1 MIEPELCRRIEETN
15 PTDRVRGTIV
25 NVTMGGMFVVK
36 FDNGDYLAYQPEAA
50 DAFHDAGDKPVPSHA
65 AELIHRLREK
75 YGKLPPQDVGV
86 LRLEDNNGVPHPRT
100 HMSDAGK
107 GTPGK
112 AKSLTPV
119 DEPPSI

>member
-25 NVTMGGMFVVK
+25 NVTEGGMFVVM
-36 FDNGDYLAYQPEAA
+36 FDNGDYLAYPPEAVEG
-50 DAFHDAGDKPVPSHA
+50 FHDAGDKPVPNHA
-65 AELIHRLREK
+65 AEMIHRLRER

-86 LRLEDNNGVPHPRT
+86 LRLEDSNGIPHPRSR
-100 HMSDAGK
+100 HMTDAGK
-107 GTPGK
+107 SEGT
-112 AKSLTPV
+112 LTPV